1 MMRKHGTAPKAAR
14 VRTVRI
20 QFCSAVTVGR
30 YGRVVRRATAALATL
45 ATLALTGA
53 AGCTSDPGAAAA
65 PSPTASPTYRLAPR
79 TARPFETPLP
89 TASATGQQVTVS
101 VVGLRVHLLSI
112 IGTHAEWL
120 PKGEYERLRI
130 ALDNGMSTFR
140 AFDTRKMLLV
150 DANGKTY
157 LPDYD
162 AMNIARQP
170 KVATVPAEGRLE
182 MDLWFD
188 LPVKSVVRAL
198 RVQDLDADIALPG
211 S

>member
-1 MMRKHGTAPKAAR
+1 M
-14 VRTVRI
+14 
-20 QFCSAVTVGR
+20 
-30 YGRVVRRATAALATL
+30 RRATAALATL
-45 ATLALTGA
+45 AALALAGA
-53 AGCTSDPGAAAA
+53 AGCSSDSSGAATA
-65 PSPTASPTYRLAPR
+65 PSATASPTYQLAPR

-101 VVGLRVHLLSI
+101 VVGLRTHLVSI

-140 AFDTRKMLLV
+140 AFDTKKMLLV

-157 LPDYD
+157 KPDYD
-162 AMNIARQP
+162 AMEIARQP
-170 KVATVPAEGRLE
+170 AVATVPAEGRLE

-188 LPVKSVVRAL
+188 LPEKSVVRAL
-198 RVQDLDADIALPG
+198 RVQDLDKDIALPG
-211 S
+211 T

>member
-1 MMRKHGTAPKAAR
+1 MTRRHGTAPKAAR
-14 VRTVRI
+14 VLIVRI
-20 QFCSAVTVGR
+20 RSCTAVTVGR

-45 ATLALTGA
+45 AVLALAGT
-53 AGCTSDPGAAAA
+53 AGCTSDSGAAAA

-89 TASATGQQVTVS
+89 TATATGQQVTVS

-120 PKGEYERLRI
+120 PKGEYERVRI
-130 ALDNGMSTFR
+130 ALDNGMSRFR
-140 AFDTRKMLLV
+140 MFDTQKMQLV
-150 DANGKTY
+150 DSTGKTY
-157 LPDYD
+157 KPDYD

-170 KVATVPAEGRLE
+170 RIATVPSEGRLE

-188 LPVKSVVRAL
+188 LPPKSVVRAL
-198 RVQDLDADIALPG
+198 RVEDLGKDIALPG
-211 S
+211 T

>member
-1 MMRKHGTAPKAAR
+1 MRRHETAPTAAPPLR
-14 VRTVRI
+14 VRMR
-20 QFCSAVTVGR
+20 FCSAVTVGR
-30 YGRVVRRATAALATL
+30 YGRVVRRVTAALATL
-45 ATLALTGA
+45 ATVVLAGA
-53 AGCTSDPGAAAA
+53 AGCTSDSDAAAA

-89 TASATGQQVTVS
+89 TASATGSQVTVS

-150 DANGKTY
+150 DGNGKTY
-157 LPDYD
+157 RPDYD

-170 KVATVPAEGRLE
+170 TVATVPAEGRLE

-188 LPVKSVVRAL
+188 LPEKSIVRAL
-198 RVQDLDADIALPG
+198 RVQDLDKDIALPG